1 MINAEESPVRTRNVF
16 AVLVR
21 IYSVLFLTA
30 TISTVVSLVYT
41 NDLLTNAAHVDG
53 QVVDITSDAKGRRA
67 PIVRFKTVDGQV
79 IQAKSDLYTS
89 PAPSVGD
96 SLKVVYRISDPKDWR
111 IDDWVHLY
119 FWTLM
124 GSIFMFAWAL
134 AVIIVK
140 LIDYQRRK
148 TEQG

>member
-16 AVLVR
+16 TVLVR
-21 IYSVLFLTA
+21 VYSVLFLTA
-30 TISTVVSLVYT
+30 SISTVVSLVYV

-67 PIVRFKTVDGQV
+67 SIVRFKTVDGQV

-96 SLKVVYRISDPKDWR
+96 SLKVVYRLSDPKDWR

-140 LIDYQRRK
+140 LIEYQRRK